1 MTHLHPRAALKRPF
15 VNRVNMIITEH
26 LNISSIRNKVDAL
39 IEKIKGNNDLLM
51 ISETKLSDSFPTG

>member
-1 MTHLHPRAALKRPF
+1 MTHLHSRAASKRPF
-15 VNRVNMIITEH
+15 VNRVNMIITDN

-51 ISETKLSDSFPTG
+51 ISETKLDDNFPTG